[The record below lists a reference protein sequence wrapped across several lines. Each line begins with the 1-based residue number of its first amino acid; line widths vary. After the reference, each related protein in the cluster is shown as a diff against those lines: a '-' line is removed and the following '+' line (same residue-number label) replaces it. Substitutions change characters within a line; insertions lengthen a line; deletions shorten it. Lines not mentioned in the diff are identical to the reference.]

1 MAKGLK
7 QKVPHENTH
16 NTQDVYR
23 SREEAAAYGRSL
35 RDKTPRVSHAGWK
48 APAERRDPVDILIE
62 SSEGREPNLIPIR
75 YGRMLQ
81 SPLMFFYGAAAIMAA
96 DLFSTPSIGLYVQ
109 ACGDCH
115 LMNFGGYATP
125 ERRMLFDIND
135 FDETLPA
142 PWEWDVKRLAAS
154 FVIASF
160 NNGIAKDEAV
170 NAAKECVA
178 SYRKHITEYAG
189 MDMMEMW
196 YTSILFDDI
205 VSLIEDSDIKKR
217 IKKRI
222 DKAAGGN
229 LVDEDFPKL
238 AEIRNGKAYIKDSP
252 PLIYHFPEKE
262 AKEIYPIVA
271 HLGNRYLEG
280 LSEEKR
286 LLLSYYKLQDYAAKV
301 VGVGSVG
308 MLCGISL
315 RMSADNDPL
324 FLQMK
329 EARNSVLEPY
339 TAKSKYDNQGERV
352 VNGQKIM
359 QAAPDMFLGWAETSD
374 NRYFYIRQLRDMKV
388 KLQVEIFDAAL
399 MHGYATLCGWVL
411 ARAHAR
417 SGKAA
422 VIDGYLGNSNK
433 FEKAVAAFAIDYA
446 NQNNEDFNAL
456 KQAVKQGR
464 VEAFFER

>member
-1 MAKGLK
+1 
-7 QKVPHENTH
+7 
-16 NTQDVYR
+16 
-23 SREEAAAYGRSL
+23 
-35 RDKTPRVSHAGWK
+35 
-48 APAERRDPVDILIE
+48 
-62 SSEGREPNLIPIR
+62 
-75 YGRMLQ
+75 
-81 SPLMFFYGAAAIMAA
+81 
-96 DLFSTPSIGLYVQ
+96 
-109 ACGDCH
+109 
-115 LMNFGGYATP
+115 MNFGGYTTP
-125 ERRMLFDIND
+125 ERRMVFDIND

-160 NNGIAKDEAV
+160 NIVNGIPKDEAV
-170 NAAKECVA
+170 HAAKECVA
-178 SYRKHITEYAG
+178 SYHKHIAEYAG
-189 MDMMEMW
+189 MDIMKMW
-196 YTSILFDDI
+196 YTCILFDDI
-205 VSLIEDSDIKKR
+205 ISLIEDADIKKR
-217 IKKRI
+217 IKKII
-222 DKAAGGN
+222 DKTAAGN
-229 LVDEDFPKL
+229 LNDEDFSKL
-238 AEIRNGKAYIKDSP
+238 AELRNGKAYIKDNP
-252 PLIYHFPEKE
+252 PLIYHFPEEE

-308 MLCGISL
+308 TLCGISL

-324 FLQMK
+324 FLQIK

-339 TAKSKYDNQGERV
+339 TAKSKYNNQGERV

-359 QAAPDMFLGWAETSD
+359 QAAPDMFLGWAETSH
-374 NRYFYIRQLRDMKV
+374 NRYFYVRQLRDMKI

-399 MHGYATLCGWVL
+399 MVSYANLCGWVL

-422 VIDGYLGNSNK
+422 VINGYLGNSNK

-456 KQAVKQGR
+456 KKAVKEGR
-464 VEAFFER
+464 VEAWF